1 MPVIKNYNGGS
12 IIYFEGDKAEE
23 IYVLQSGR
31 VVLISTS
38 IDTGDEVREDVQIG
52 EFFGVKSC
60 LGKYPR
66 EETAQ
71 VIGKTNVIVF
81 KQPEF
86 EQMVMKNTR
95 LIIKMLKVFS
105 KQLREIHRNVRQI
118 LKAGS
123 TRDPEYELMNVAESF
138 YKSGNIDHA
147 IYAFERYLTYYPG
160 GPYSSRAA
168 DLLTMAR
175 KGQTYPHGYV
185 PLESVAVDTT
195 SYGVNDSII
204 KAASLPASSAD
215 DPFAFPEDPFF
226 DEPSKPET
234 PPATRSAT
242 ELLQDARELFN
253 AGDYTEALKQLEGLL
268 SRKDLSKKPDL
279 EAKATALFEKGRCLI
294 KLKKLPEAANALT
307 EYLKTYPSGSHVKQA
322 FFQLGLIAEISGNN
336 ERARTFYAKVA
347 QLKPDDDVTAQ
358 AKARLQK
365 IS

>member
-12 IIYFEGDKAEE
+12 IIYFEGDRAED

-38 IDTGDEVREDVQIG
+38 IDTGEEIREDVQIG
-52 EFFGVKSC
+52 EFFGVKSS
-60 LGKYPR
+60 LGRYPR

-105 KQLREIHRNVRQI
+105 KQLREIHRKVRQI

-138 YKSGNIDHA
+138 YRSGNIDHA
-147 IYAFERYLTYYPG
+147 VYAFERYLTYYPE
-160 GPYSSRAA
+160 GPYASRAQ

-185 PLESVAVDTT
+185 SLESVAVEPAAASTNA
-195 SYGVNDSII
+195 SFM
-204 KAASLPASSAD
+204 KAASLPASAAD
-215 DPFAFPEDPFF
+215 DPFAFPEEPFV
-226 DEPSKPET
+226 DEPVEANPTPVEQLSK
-234 PPATRSAT
+234 
-242 ELLQDARELFN
+242 ARELFA
-253 AGDYTEALKQLEGLL
+253 AGEFQSALESFEELL
-268 SRKDLSKKPDL
+268 SRNDISQKPDKDAR
-279 EAKATALFEKGRCLI
+279 EAALFEKGRCLI
-294 KLKKLPEAANALT
+294 KLKQLPDAANALT
-307 EYLKTYPSGSHVKQA
+307 DYLKTYPTGSYVKQA
-322 FFQLGLIAEISGNN
+322 FFQLGLIAEIGGNP
-336 ERARTFYAKVA
+336 ERARTFYAKVT
-347 QLKPDDDVTAQ
+347 QLKPDDEITAQ
-358 AKARLQK
+358 AKTRLEK